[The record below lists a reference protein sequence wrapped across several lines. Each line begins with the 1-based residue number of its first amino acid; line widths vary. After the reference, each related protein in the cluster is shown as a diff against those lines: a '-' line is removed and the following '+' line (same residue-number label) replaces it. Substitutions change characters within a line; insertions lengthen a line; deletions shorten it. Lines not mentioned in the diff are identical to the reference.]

1 MHLSPERSAGINHER
16 MAGALGLSSHRKLTG
31 YVSQPKSLRA
41 IFPFFCELSG
51 LVKMVQEVGPTLEW
65 DNSMSRPFLGQGQK
79 ILTSAMAT
87 CHGTCEGGLDGTLIK
102 VFP

>member
-1 MHLSPERSAGINHER
+1 MCLSPERSAGINHER
-16 MAGALGLSSHRKLTG
+16 MAGALGLSSHRKLAG

-51 LVKMVQEVGPTLEW
+51 LAKMVQVGWYPTLEW

-79 ILTSAMAT
+79 ISPLPWPHVMAVVK
-87 CHGTCEGGLDGTLIK
+87 EGWME
-102 VFP
+102 P